1 MDGFLNVLKP
11 PGMTSHDV
19 VYRIRRLAGAKA
31 GHGGTLDP
39 GAAGVLPVAVG
50 KATRLTEFLLDKEK
64 AYRAEVTLGI
74 STDTADGFGTVTGR
88 RPAAVGESALAS
100 AAAALVGEHLQ
111 VPPMT
116 SAVSVGG
123 VRLHRLARRG
133 LSVQRQPRRAVV
145 SGCRLLRS
153 MPAGSCQ
160 RVLLDITCSKGTYV
174 RLLCEAFGEHLG
186 LPAHMSFLIRTAAG
200 PFHLAGASTLE
211 ELALDPESCLLPMDW
226 PLRHLPALVVGP
238 HEAEAV
244 SHGLPFTPAEAPGEG
259 AVRVLDEGGRL
270 LAVAT
275 ISPQGKLRY
284 DKVLSEG
291 GAP

>member
-19 VYRIRRLAGAKA
+19 VYTVRRLTGAKA

-64 AYRAEVTLGI
+64 AYRAEVTLGV
-74 STDTADGFGTVTGR
+74 STDTADAFGNVTGR
-88 RPAAVGESALAS
+88 RPAAASESALAS
-100 AAAALVGEHLQ
+100 AAAALVGEHMQ

-133 LSVQRQPRRAVV
+133 LSVQRPPRRAVV
-145 SGCRLLRS
+145 SGCQLLRS
-153 MPAGSCQ
+153 VPDGSCQ

-186 LPAHMSFLIRTAAG
+186 LPAHMSFLVRTAAG
-200 PFHLAGASTLE
+200 PFHLAEASTLE
-211 ELALDPESCLLPMDW
+211 ELAVDPEGCLLPMDL

-238 HEAEAV
+238 REAEAV
-244 SHGLPFTPAEAPGEG
+244 RHGLPFTPADQPGEG
-259 AVRVLDEGGRL
+259 VVRVLDEGGRL
-270 LAVAT
+270 LALAAV
-275 ISPQGKLRY
+275 SPQGKLRY
-284 DKVLSEG
+284 ERVLSEG